1 MWCECCSS
9 NDNDNDKKEIRM
21 TSCSG
26 TNDDDKVE
34 AIISNTQA
42 ACYSVCV
49 LCVLL
54 GLSTSNAI
62 HVATAIG
69 KIPETVLRF
78 TCVLCVYVFV
88 SIIIIMIMMRYA

>member
-9 NDNDNDKKEIRM
+9 NDNDNDKNDIRM

-34 AIISNTQA
+34 AIISGTHA
-42 ACYSVCV
+42 ACYSVCI

-69 KIPETVLRF
+69 RNPVTALRF
-78 TCVLCVYVFV
+78 TRVDICMCSFAYL
-88 SIIIIMIMMRYA
+88 